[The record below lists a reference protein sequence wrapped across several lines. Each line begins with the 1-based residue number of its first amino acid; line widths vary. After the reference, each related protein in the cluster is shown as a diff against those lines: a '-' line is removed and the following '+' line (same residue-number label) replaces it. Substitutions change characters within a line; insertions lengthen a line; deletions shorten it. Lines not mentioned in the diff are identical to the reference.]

1 MQVIIC
7 GAGRVGQGIAKR
19 LASEG
24 HDIVIVDENAALVDK
39 LSTDLDVRGIV
50 GNGSHPDVLDDADAE
65 NCELMIAVTQFDE
78 VNMVICQ
85 VAKSLFRV
93 QQTVAR
99 IRSKVFRQDRWADLF
114 STKALP
120 VDLSFS
126 PEALVG
132 DAIIERF
139 YTQGAMMSA
148 KFAGGQVQLIGLDMD
163 EDGPLLGTNLD
174 QIRGLFPD
182 LDARVIGIS
191 KSGHIRAPR
200 SNDTLQEGDRAYIAV
215 LESHRSRLNSIF
227 GQEERPSRLVTIIG
241 AGNVGLYVAEAL
253 SKTGAARVRLIEN
266 NEIRAKRAVQALRK
280 AVIIQGDGLD
290 LEVLEEAG
298 GARTDFLIA
307 ITDDDRTNMLA
318 CGLAKQLGVK
328 RTMAL
333 VNEPYMTSLRKSL
346 DIDAIVDPRALTVS
360 EILKLVR
367 RGRIIAL
374 RSLGDGQAEIV
385 EGITLETSPL
395 IGRKLGY
402 DDMPDG
408 IAAVVL
414 KRGDDVVFPSSKET
428 VKVGDHLTLLFEEE
442 RVGDVERYFRVTAD
456 YF

>member
-19 LASEG
+19 LAREG

-65 NCELMIAVTQFDE
+65 NCELMIAVTQYDE

-99 IRSKVFRQDRWADLF
+99 IRSKVFRQDRWKDLF
-114 STKALP
+114 SQKALP

-139 YTQGAMMSA
+139 RTHGAMLSA
-148 KFAGGQVQLIGLDMD
+148 RFASGKVQLIGLDMD
-163 EDGPLLGTNLD
+163 EDSPLLGTNLD

-182 LDARVIGIS
+182 LDARVIGIT
-191 KSGHIRAPR
+191 KSGQIRAPR

-215 LESHRSRLNSIF
+215 LESHLARLNSIF
-227 GQEERPSRLVTIIG
+227 GQDDPPSRLVTIIG

-253 SKTGAARVRLIEN
+253 SKTGSARVRLIEKD
-266 NEIRAKRAVQALRK
+266 EARAQKAVQTLRK
-280 AVIIQGDGLD
+280 AVVIHGDGLD
-290 LEVLEEAG
+290 PDVLEEAG
-298 GARTDFLIA
+298 GARTDFMIA
-307 ITDDDRTNMLA
+307 ITDDDRTNLLA
-318 CGLAKQLGVK
+318 CGIAKKLGVK

-333 VNEPYMTSLRKSL
+333 VNEPYLANMRKSL

-374 RSLGDGQAEIV
+374 RSLEDGRAEIV

-395 IGRKLGY
+395 IGKNLGY

-414 KRGDDVVFPSSKET
+414 QRGDRTVFPSPKET
-428 VKVGDHLTLLFEEE
+428 VQVGDHLTLLFEDE
-442 RVGDVERYFRVTAD
+442 RIGDVERFFRVTAD